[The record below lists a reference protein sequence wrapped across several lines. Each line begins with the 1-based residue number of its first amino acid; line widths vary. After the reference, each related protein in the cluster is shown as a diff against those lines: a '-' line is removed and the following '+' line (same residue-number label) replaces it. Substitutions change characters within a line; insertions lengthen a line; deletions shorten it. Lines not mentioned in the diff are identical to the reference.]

1 MRRIRLSAFRA
12 VDESN
17 KVDNEE
23 QDRKRKDQTD
33 RRRAHGFGGEF
44 FICPVSTGE
53 NGNDA

>member
-44 FICPVSTGE
+44 FICTVSTVRE
-53 NGNDA
+53 RQ